1 MSDYFN
7 LINKIS
13 EEVYTGNRLHIR
25 NIENKFSE
33 NLMERYEEDK
43 IYYFGQNKAIV
54 IKKNEKKKEA
64 EVICLEV

>member
-7 LINKIS
+7 LINKIHK
-13 EEVYTGNRLHIR
+13 EIYAKKPLHIR
-25 NIENKFSE
+25 NIKKKVSE

-64 EVICLEV
+64 EVICLEM

>member
-1 MSDYFN
+1 MSDYFD
-7 LINKIS
+7 LINKIR
-13 EEVYTGNRLHIR
+13 EEVYTENPPTIR
-25 NIENKFSE
+25 NIEKKFSE

-64 EVICLEV
+64 EVICLEM

>member
-13 EEVYTGNRLHIR
+13 EEVYTGNGLHIR
-25 NIENKFSE
+25 NIEKKLSE

-64 EVICLEV
+64 EVICLEM

>member
-7 LINKIS
+7 LINKIRD
-13 EEVYTGNRLHIR
+13 EVYTENPQHIR
-25 NIENKFSE
+25 NIEKKFSE
-33 NLMERYEEDK
+33 NLIEKYEGDK

-64 EVICLEV
+64 EVICLEM

>member
-13 EEVYTGNRLHIR
+13 EEVYTENPLNIR
-25 NIENKFSE
+25 NIEKKFSE

-64 EVICLEV
+64 EVICLEM

>member
-13 EEVYTGNRLHIR
+13 EEVYAGNRLLIR
-25 NIENKFSE
+25 NIEKKFSE

-64 EVICLEV
+64 EVICLEM